1 MLRRTETRD
10 FFDFLITVGS
20 RIFEEMDVCQHL
32 PQDVRNPQQAVIR
45 QCLSTNSGVN
55 RNHGGFVL

>member
-32 PQDVRNPQQAVIR
+32 PQDVRNPQRVLAA
-45 QCLSTNSGVN
+45 SASGPI
-55 RNHGGFVL
+55 LESI